1 MSVVMAVAVEP
12 SHLSSSPLRERNE
25 KNFTKEFE
33 IQTAEIVHQT
43 IHSLLFDK
51 GVRLNGFT
59 NGMVE
64 PKFSTD
70 ETKRAFLSLKGA
82 CKQFM
87 KLHSREIAD
96 KANQIV
102 VSDTMVCA
110 AFHKTMYSIFE
121 DDINW
126 GRVVAL
132 FCFSAAIALK
142 AYEDNKFKTIDSIEG
157 WMTTFI
163 NDNLQDWILKHHGW
177 VSKACC

>member
-1 MSVVMAVAVEP
+1 M
-12 SHLSSSPLRERNE
+12 
-25 KNFTKEFE
+25 
-33 IQTAEIVHQT
+33 
-43 IHSLLFDK
+43 
-51 GVRLNGFT
+51 
-59 NGMVE
+59 
-64 PKFSTD
+64 
-70 ETKRAFLSLKGA
+70 SLKGA

-87 KLHSREIAD
+87 KLNNREIAD

-142 AYEDNKFKTIDSIEG
+142 AHEDNKFKTIDSIEG

-163 NDNLQDWILKHHGW
+163 NDNLQDWILKHRGW
-177 VSKACC
+177 VSRAC